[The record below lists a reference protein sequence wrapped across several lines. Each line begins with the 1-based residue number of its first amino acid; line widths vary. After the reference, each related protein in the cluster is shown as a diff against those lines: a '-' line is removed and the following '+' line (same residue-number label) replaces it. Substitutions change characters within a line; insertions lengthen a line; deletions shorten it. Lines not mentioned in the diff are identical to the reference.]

1 MSKWKTEVDLLIEK
15 ASSRSSLTRVEQR
28 RIGQLLQ
35 DSLDLNKSQSN
46 LIRLLKG
53 ERHAT
58 KM

>member
-1 MSKWKTEVDLLIEK
+1 MSKWKTEADLLIEK

-53 ERHAT
+53 ERHET

>member
-1 MSKWKTEVDLLIEK
+1 MSKWKTEADLLIEK

>member
-1 MSKWKTEVDLLIEK
+1 MSKWKTEADLLIEK

-46 LIRLLKG
+46 LIRLIKG
-53 ERHAT
+53 ERHET